1 MASDGVRLGI
11 DYGTSNTV
19 AVLAQVGREP
29 RTVLFDGS
37 PLLPS
42 GVCLDGTGRLLVG
55 RDAWHTA
62 LSVPAAF
69 EPFPKQRIGDG
80 AVLLGDREVP
90 VAELIGATLSR
101 VGQEATRIAGEPV
114 TSVTL
119 SFPAAW
125 GTERRRVLAE
135 AAERVFPVVELVAEP
150 VAAANLFAGVASQAV
165 PVGRC
170 AIVYDFGAG
179 TFDVSV
185 VRRGPGGFEVLATEG
200 RDDCGGLDL
209 DAAVVRRL
217 GATVGQSSPEVW
229 ERLVNPASTADRRAS
244 RQLWENARTAKEML
258 SRATSAL
265 LHVPLLDS
273 DVTVGREEL
282 DELAAPLLAGTVEA
296 TRAAIEAAGVVTAD
310 LAAIYLTGG
319 SSRMPAVSTALHR
332 AFSVAPILVEQP
344 ELVVAE
350 GSVRPPVAAESPT
363 AVLASP
369 VPRSPSRTRQVV
381 VLSAVVV
388 SVAAVAVVVGPSLGS
403 DGSGTGRA
411 VGAASTGPLSPSQ
424 SAAPTPTPTPSSAPV
439 DSCVVGSWRSIGG
452 QQTLKIN
459 GHDTIFSGGAGVTM
473 TYQADGRVTVVWKNA
488 TWKATVN
495 GTKWTERI
503 NGKVTASVF
512 HKGGK
517 EYVTSSKGT
526 GDVVLYRGSSRNS
539 SVNLDLVNGDDP
551 YFCFGDSLRFVD
563 DDYSA
568 EFKRL

>member
-1 MASDGVRLGI
+1 MAGDGVRLGI

-19 AVLAQVGREP
+19 AALAQAGREP

-90 VAELIGATLSR
+90 VAELIAATLAR
-101 VGQEATRIAGEPV
+101 VGQEAARIAGEPV

-125 GTERRRVLAE
+125 GSERRRVLAE
-135 AAERVFPVVELVAEP
+135 AAERVFSLVELVAEP

-165 PVGRC
+165 PAGRC
-170 AIVYDFGAG
+170 AVVYDFGAG

-185 VRRGPGGFEVLATEG
+185 VRHGVGGFEVLATEG

-209 DAAVVRRL
+209 DAAIVRRL
-217 GATVGQSSPEVW
+217 GETVGRSSPEVW
-229 ERLVNPASTADRRAS
+229 ERLVNPSSAADRRAG

-265 LHVPLLDS
+265 LHVPLLDA
-273 DVTVGREEL
+273 DVTLGREEL
-282 DELAAPLLAGTVEA
+282 DELAAPLLAGTVES
-296 TRAAIEAAGVVTAD
+296 TRAAIETAGVVASD
-310 LAAIYLTGG
+310 VAAIYLTGG

-332 AFSVAPILVEQP
+332 AFSVVPILVEQP

-350 GSVRPPVAAESPT
+350 GSVRAASVPASTGTEPSGVVRPGARRHRVALLSGLV
-363 AVLASP
+363 VLA
-369 VPRSPSRTRQVV
+369 
-381 VLSAVVV
+381 AA
-388 SVAAVAVVVGPSLGS
+388 AAVAVV
-403 DGSGTGRA
+403 
-411 VGAASTGPLSPSQ
+411 PLSGSNEPSVGRNV
-424 SAAPTPTPTPSSAPV
+424 AAVSPSSSSRDERPPTPTPSAAPV
-439 DSCVVGSWRSIGG
+439 DPCVVGRWRSTRS

-459 GHDTIFSGGAGVTM
+459 GNDTLFTGGAGVIM
-473 TYQADGRVTVVWKNA
+473 TYQADGSVTVEWKNA
-488 TWKATVN
+488 VWTATVD
-495 GTKWTERI
+495 GAKWTERI
-503 NGKVTASVF
+503 TGTVTANIY
-512 HKGGK
+512 HRGGQ
-517 EYVTSSKGT
+517 EYVSGSKGT
-526 GDVVLYRGSSRNS
+526 GKVKLYRGSSLRD
-539 SVNLDLVNGDDP
+539 SVDLDLVNGHDP
-551 YFCFGDSLRFVD
+551 YVCFGDTLRFVD
-563 DDYSA
+563 DDYSS
-568 EFKRL
+568 EWTRL